1 MKDTDFYNFIQL
13 IIDEHFKI
21 TKNTNSNL
29 NYLWYMYRNG
39 MNKNEYKP
47 FILMAEMNLLKE
59 MGYMSED
66 EVNNLG
72 GMIGSKDEDNLTIAY
87 MAIKSFRDQRVKD
100 HGEYSSYNTFP
111 YTSVES
117 NYSDNVL
124 STKLF
129 TQVKDVA

>member
-1 MKDTDFYNFIQL
+1 
-13 IIDEHFKI
+13 
-21 TKNTNSNL
+21 
-29 NYLWYMYRNG
+29 

-47 FILMAEMNLLKE
+47 FILMAEMNLLRE

-66 EVNNLG
+66 EVNNLA